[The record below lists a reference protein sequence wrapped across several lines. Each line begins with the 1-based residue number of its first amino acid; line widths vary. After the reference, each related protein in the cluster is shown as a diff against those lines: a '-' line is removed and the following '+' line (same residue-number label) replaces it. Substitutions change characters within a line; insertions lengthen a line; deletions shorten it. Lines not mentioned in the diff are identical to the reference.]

1 MRGRDLGRLI
11 GHMAAI
17 LEEVAEELGG
27 FGLEQASLDEEG
39 MVEAGIGWD
48 VVEGTCVS
56 GFRVWGRV
64 D

>member
-1 MRGRDLGRLI
+1 
-11 GHMAAI
+11 MAAI

-48 VVEGTCVS
+48 IVEGTCVS

-64 D
+64 DQARESGCVGCA